1 MWIDAHAHLYD
12 ENDAG
17 LACVVQAACAAG
29 VGCILNTAT
38 SVLTSKTVLRQ
49 SAGHSILY
57 AAIGISPFDVI
68 NVEDNWKTALDELC
82 SAPRVIAL
90 GETGMDTT
98 NPTYPPEALQRRIF
112 EEQLAIA
119 RNHSLPV
126 VVHSRGCEQIIAAMC
141 INAGVQAM
149 FHCFTGT
156 TDDLRIILDAGYY
169 VSFSGIAT
177 FKQNPLDG
185 CIHYTPLDRILME
198 TDSPYLTPVPFR
210 GTKNTPALVPWV
222 GRKIAAVKGM
232 SEEAIAGHCTQNFS
246 ALFGINLCN
255 NT

>member
-12 ENDAG
+12 ETKAG
-17 LACVVQAACAAG
+17 LAHVVQAACAAG

-38 SVLTSKTVLRQ
+38 SVVTSKTVLHQ
-49 SAGHSILY
+49 SAEHSILY
-57 AAIGISPFDVI
+57 AAIGISPFDVTH
-68 NVEDNWKTALDELC
+68 VEDTWKSALNELC

-98 NPTYPPEALQRRIF
+98 NPTYPPEALQRSIF

-119 RNHSLPV
+119 RNHQLPV
-126 VVHSRGCEQIIAAMC
+126 VVHSRGCEQLSAKIC
-141 INAGVQAM
+141 INAGIQAM

-177 FKQNPLDG
+177 FKQNPLDE
-185 CIHYTPLDRILME
+185 CIRYTPLDRILME
-198 TDSPYLTPVPFR
+198 TDSPYLAPVPFR

-222 GRKIAAVKGM
+222 GKKIAAITGV
-232 SEEAIAGHCTQNFS
+232 SEEAIAEHCAQNFS